1 MKIIGHMIGDKMPK
15 LDGKTYGY
23 DKKGMS
29 AYKKALKKIS
39 KKKKKKNMGYGDGMN
54 TETPNGLE

>member
-39 KKKKKKNMGYGDGMN
+39 IKKKKKKSEYGDGMN

>member
-1 MKIIGHMIGDKMPK
+1 MKIIGHMNGDKMPK
-15 LDGKTYGY
+15 LGGKKYGY

-39 KKKKKKNMGYGDGMN
+39 KKKKKSEYGDSMN
-54 TETPNGLE
+54 TATPNGLGD

>member
-1 MKIIGHMIGDKMPK
+1 MPK
-15 LDGKTYGY
+15 LGGKKYGY

-39 KKKKKKNMGYGDGMN
+39 KKKKKSEYGDSMN
-54 TETPNGLE
+54 TATPNGLGD